1 MRGVSCTNV
10 DEVVGRVGGRGSG
23 GGGGGGGSGGGCGRW
38 WIMIRC
44 VWI

>member
-23 GGGGGGGSGGGCGRW
+23 GGGGGGSGGRW
-38 WIMIRC
+38 WIIIRC